1 MSRPFAVFDLET
13 NGFHGSSVLS
23 ASSIVFTAEG
33 RILDFHNRFYYP
45 EERPDRRTEAVHG
58 LSLPRIGALRGEEEY
73 PSSFLEDWTALA
85 LFWERWNPKGIVVHN
100 LPFDIGFLPGSVT
113 RAHRWWC
120 SMRGLAEF
128 CRLTGRSPSAGR
140 WKLPRLGEAVAAVRK
155 TLPCPSALR
164 SSEEIV
170 GKSLQHYGLS
180 DCFEL
185 YGLSVRLLGGAPSL
199 VQFRPVSSSL
209 CPPERAGYP
218 VPSPIQDLFVRE
230 RLAYSARVAKA
241 TAAPM
246 ERERLTGLGEE
257 TLLFRTPP
265 GTSFPPREE

>member
-13 NGFHGSSVLS
+13 NGFHGFSVLS

-58 LSLPRIGALRGEEEY
+58 LSLPRIGALRGEGEY
-73 PSSFLEDWTALA
+73 PPSFLEDWTALA
-85 LFWERWNPKGIVVHN
+85 LFWERWNPVGIVVHN
-100 LPFDIGFLPGSVT
+100 LPFDIGFLPGTVT
-113 RAHRWWC
+113 RGHRWWC

-128 CRLTGRSPSAGR
+128 CRLPGRSSSVRR
-140 WKLPRLGEAVAAVRK
+140 WKWPSLGEAAAAVRK
-155 TLPCPSALR
+155 ALPCPSALR

-170 GKSLQHYGLS
+170 GKPLHHYGLS

-185 YGLSVRLLGGAPSL
+185 YGLSVRLLDGAPSL
-199 VQFRPVSSSL
+199 MRFGPASSSL
-209 CPPERAGYP
+209 RPPEKAGYL
-218 VPSPIQDLFVRE
+218 VPSPVQDHFVRE
-230 RLAYSARVAKA
+230 RLAYSARVAEA

-246 ERERLTGLGEE
+246 EGERLTGSIGEP
-257 TLLFRTPP
+257 LLRTPP
-265 GTSFPPREE
+265 GTSSRPREG